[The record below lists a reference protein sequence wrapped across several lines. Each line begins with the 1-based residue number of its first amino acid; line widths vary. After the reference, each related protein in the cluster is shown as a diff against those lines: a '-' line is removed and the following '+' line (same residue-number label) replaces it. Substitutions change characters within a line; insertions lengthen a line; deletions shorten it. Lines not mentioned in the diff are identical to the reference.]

1 MKIFGEIEDQCVYVF
16 VCVTH
21 RKYTRARSTSFCV
34 SAFSLEH
41 LVCAEFCCHLDDKT
55 DQNRCRRLVSDVK
68 QSIQLKR
75 QILKHPIYSKITFKV
90 SADFEN
96 VTHGRAH

>member
-1 MKIFGEIEDQCVYVF
+1 M
-16 VCVTH
+16 
-21 RKYTRARSTSFCV
+21 
-34 SAFSLEH
+34 
-41 LVCAEFCCHLDDKT
+41 CAEFCCHLDDKT

-75 QILKHPIYSKITFKV
+75 QIFKHPIYSKITFKV

-96 VTHGRAH
+96 VTHGRAHLCEERALLLLRVGVQVKARSGHEGIFIN